1 MVVYLSYI
9 HNYKLFLEIY
19 DSKLCWPAAFRGRAV
34 LYVYAGP
41 SVQCCMELRR
51 ARPADRPAIRDVAR
65 RSLQASYSL
74 GPQAINGAIEK
85 WYDETRL
92 EETLEDEDRLLLVAD
107 VAGQVVAFSESVV
120 SAANT
125 GTLLWLHVDP
135 SYRGEGIADGL
146 FEKTRE
152 QLDSLGATTLRGRVL
167 AENTEGNSFYEDR
180 EFTKAGTESVEIDG
194 RNYVENIYTESKQW
208 GSEAVETGDG
218 RTVYVDHDNH
228 ERGSVA
234 PFHVVF
240 SDTDEETRYGYF
252 CSNCNT
258 LANAMDSMGRIE
270 CDSCGNVRKPVRW
283 DAAYM

>member
-1 MVVYLSYI
+1 M
-9 HNYKLFLEIY
+9 
-19 DSKLCWPAAFRGRAV
+19 
-34 LYVYAGP
+34 LYVYTGP
-41 SVQCCMELRR
+41 SVQCGMELRS

-74 GPQAINGAIEK
+74 GPQAINSAIEE
-85 WYDETRL
+85 WYDEDRL
-92 EETLEDEDRLLLVAD
+92 EATLEDEDRLLMVAD
-107 VAGQVVAFSESVV
+107 VAGQVVAFSESVAA
-120 SAANT
+120 AANT

-135 SYRGEGIADGL
+135 SYRGEGIADAL
-146 FEKTRE
+146 FEETRD
-152 QLDSLGATTLRGRVL
+152 QLEALDVTHLRGRVL
-167 AENTEGNSFYEDR
+167 ADNTEGNSFFEDR
-180 EFTKAGTESVEIDG
+180 GFTKAGTETVDIDG
-194 RNYVENIYTESKQW
+194 RNYVENIYTEDEQW
-208 GSEAVETGDG
+208 GREAVETADG

-240 SDTDEETRYGYF
+240 SDADSETRYGYF

>member
-1 MVVYLSYI
+1 MLACGLPGS
-9 HNYKLFLEIY
+9 
-19 DSKLCWPAAFRGRAV
+19 RRAV
-34 LYVYAGP
+34 RLCRSVRTVLYGTPQSTAGRQTGHQGRRP
-41 SVQCCMELRR
+41 SVVTGIVLARATGYQRR
-51 ARPADRPAIRDVAR
+51 
-65 RSLQASYSL
+65 
-74 GPQAINGAIEK
+74 
-85 WYDETRL
+85 YDETRL

-252 CSNCNT
+252 CSNCNP

>member
-1 MVVYLSYI
+1 
-9 HNYKLFLEIY
+9 
-19 DSKLCWPAAFRGRAV
+19 
-34 LYVYAGP
+34 
-41 SVQCCMELRR
+41 MELRR
-51 ARPADRPAIRDVAR
+51 ARAADRPAIRDVAR

-74 GPQAINGAIEK
+74 GPQAINSAIEE
-85 WYDETRL
+85 WYDEERL
-92 EETLEDEDRLLLVAD
+92 EDTLEDPDRLLLVAD
-107 VAGQVVAFSESVV
+107 EAGQVVGFSESVV

-135 SYRGEGIADGL
+135 SYRGEGIASAL
-146 FEKTRE
+146 FEETSDRLE
-152 QLDSLGATTLRGRVL
+152 SLDATHLRGRVL
-167 AENTEGNSFYEDR
+167 ADNAEGNRFYQDR
-180 EFTKAGTESVEIDG
+180 DFTKAGTETVEIDG
-194 RNYVENIYTESKQW
+194 RNYVENIYTESEQW
-208 GSEAVETGDG
+208 GREAIETSDG

-240 SDTDEETRYGYF
+240 SDEDSETRYGYF

-270 CDSCGNVRKPVRW
+270 CDTCGNVRKPVRW